1 MRVMVG
7 TFARRLVI
15 VLLAIGLLLGATA
28 LGTLSMLGGH
38 EDGLRLRLLVGV
50 VGSRAIGLLLGTL
63 AIRLMVALLRLLV
76 GTMASRLMIILVS
89 IWLVVVCL
97 AVLATPTAGV
107 LFGQE
112 DSMVA
117 LVRVMVCDGGLMV
130 GMLAISLLLGTLARR
145 RLVALLRLLVG
156 TVARRLVIVL
166 L

>member
-63 AIRLMVALLRLLV
+63 ARRL
-76 GTMASRLMIILVS
+76 
-89 IWLVVVCL
+89 
-97 AVLATPTAGV
+97 
-107 LFGQE
+107 
-112 DSMVA
+112 
-117 LVRVMVCDGGLMV
+117 
-130 GMLAISLLLGTLARR
+130 
-145 RLVALLRLLVG
+145 LVALLRLLVG
-156 TVARRLVIVL
+156 TLASRLMIIL
-166 L
+166 LAIGLLLGATALGTL

>member
-1 MRVMVG
+1 
-7 TFARRLVI
+7 
-15 VLLAIGLLLGATA
+15 
-28 LGTLSMLGGH
+28 
-38 EDGLRLRLLVGV
+38 
-50 VGSRAIGLLLGTL
+50 
-63 AIRLMVALLRLLV
+63 
-76 GTMASRLMIILVS
+76 MIILVS

-156 TVARRLVIVL
+156 TFARRLVIVL
-166 L
+166 LAISLLLGATALIRPARFGCCFCFCPSCFASGFPFLGNMLGGH